1 MIGSVSSGS
10 RRRRRRNASR
20 TEVAATARPIGSRQL
35 HPADPGDVRRVTD
48 RRESCVCRSDPWLWI
63 APPSKLSRS
72 EARARCNFGLASGLA
87 AAARERARTF
97 AGSAD
102 VTDSDAATSRTDREL
117 SGRIVNPRS
126 AVIAGSVAGT
136 RPAVESAAASEVF
149 TAGFA
154 AASTARVA
162 SDTETVTAGSAEP
175 TAPAAVDPGV
185 AATAGSVA
193 GEIVGAPRGGSKVKG
208 ST

>member
-1 MIGSVSSGS
+1 MIGSVSSGF
-10 RRRRRRNASR
+10 RRRRRPNASR
-20 TEVAATARPIGSRQL
+20 AEVAATARDIGTRQL
-35 HPADPGDVRRVTD
+35 HPADPGDLRRVTAG
-48 RRESCVCRSDPWLWI
+48 RESCVCRSDPWLWI
-63 APPSKLSRS
+63 APPSKLLRS
-72 EARARCNFGLASGLA
+72 EARARCDFSLASGVA

-102 VTDSDAATSRTDREL
+102 VTDSDSATSRAAREL

-126 AVIAGSVAGT
+126 AAIVGSVAGAGL
-136 RPAVESAAASEVF
+136 AVEPAAASEVF
-149 TAGFA
+149 TPGFA

-175 TAPAAVDPGV
+175 TAPAAVDPEA